1 MHGVNLTSEFNEEY
15 VKLQKRVEK
24 GDGEAEYILKI
35 INKGI
40 TKIAQDITVG
50 KKIQKRLWPKEYV
63 REYGV
68 TNLWKLNL
76 DSYWR
81 MIYTIVG
88 DKAELIGLI
97 LEVLDHKKYERKFG
111 YH

>member
-1 MHGVNLTSEFNEEY
+1 MHGVNLTSDFNEEY
-15 VKLQKRVEK
+15 VKLQKRVEN
-24 GDGEAEYILKI
+24 GDGEAEYLLKI

-40 TKIAQDITVG
+40 TKLAQDITVG
-50 KKIQKRLWPKEYV
+50 KKIQKKLWPKEYIK
-63 REYGV
+63 EYDV

-88 DKAELIGLI
+88 DKAELIGLV
-97 LEVLDHKKYERKFG
+97 LDVLDHKKYERKFK
-111 YH
+111 Y